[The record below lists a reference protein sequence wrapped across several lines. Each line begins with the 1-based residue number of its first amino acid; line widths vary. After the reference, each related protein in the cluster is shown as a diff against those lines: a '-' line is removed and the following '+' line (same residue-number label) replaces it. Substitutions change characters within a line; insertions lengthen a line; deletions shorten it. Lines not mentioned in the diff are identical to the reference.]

1 MKFKKKMPMMHM
13 IKTDL
18 KDATESRYRTYP
30 HTHNNTDKYG
40 KTVLTPPPLL
50 LRKVVYDF
58 A

>member
-1 MKFKKKMPMMHM
+1 MMHM
-13 IKTDL
+13 MKTDL

-40 KTVLTPPPLL
+40 KTVLTPPPPLL